1 MGLGLTQG
9 SPVTYAEGVLAL
21 YSRSGLLGETENP
34 LMALDYALQTG
45 AVQRLVI
52 ANPEYAPYGSA
63 ARAALEHAGTWTRA
77 SQVLLLGANA
87 GQAVQYALQGD
98 VDVALVPL
106 PLARVAKLQE
116 TGKLQALPKE
126 TFPSV
131 ELHQQMVLLPG
142 ADQKTREFFAYL
154 QSIDSRE
161 IFMRHGLLAPKPANP
176 TL

>member
-1 MGLGLTQG
+1 M
-9 SPVTYAEGVLAL
+9 
-21 YSRSGLLGETENP
+21 
-34 LMALDYALQTG
+34 
-45 AVQRLVI
+45 
-52 ANPEYAPYGSA
+52 
-63 ARAALEHAGTWTRA
+63 
-77 SQVLLLGANA
+77 LGANA

-126 TFPSV
+126 AFPSV

-161 IFMRHGLLAPKPANP
+161 IFMRHGLLVPKPANP